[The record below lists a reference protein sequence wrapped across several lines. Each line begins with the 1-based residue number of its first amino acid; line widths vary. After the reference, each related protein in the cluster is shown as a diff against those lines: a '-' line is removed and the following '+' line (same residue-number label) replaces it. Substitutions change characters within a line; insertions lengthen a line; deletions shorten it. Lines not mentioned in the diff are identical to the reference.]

1 MSEMKL
7 KLEQMKESVNIELMK
22 SVENET
28 LRKRIDQMK
37 TDFMIEREKFN

>member
-28 LRKRIDQMK
+28 LRKRID
-37 TDFMIEREKFN
+37 

>member
-1 MSEMKL
+1 MSEMRL

-28 LRKRIDQMK
+28 LRKWID
-37 TDFMIEREKFN
+37 